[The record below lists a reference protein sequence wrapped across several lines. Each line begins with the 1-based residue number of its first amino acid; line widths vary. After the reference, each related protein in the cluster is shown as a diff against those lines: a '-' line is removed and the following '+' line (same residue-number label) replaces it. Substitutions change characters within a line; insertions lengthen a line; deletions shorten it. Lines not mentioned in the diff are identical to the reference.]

1 MIEQEKLE
9 IWEKEAKEF
18 TNDIAQELKN
28 ERKKQGVT
36 QTQIERDLNYSRTWL
51 SSLEN
56 GNYKASTIKMEN
68 LYVLSKYLNISII
81 DIINKIDKQ

>member
-1 MIEQEKLE
+1 MIEQEKIE

>member
-1 MIEQEKLE
+1 MKEQEKLE

>member
-1 MIEQEKLE
+1 MKEQEKLE

-81 DIINKIDKQ
+81 DIINKIDKR